1 FLMIMIRYR
10 RVSCATADRTCDERH
25 RSSVPPSC
33 WTDRRRTPTS
43 GGTMIRARARAGLWL
58 ALLALVATA
67 CSGGGDDDT
76 ATEETAATE
85 AGDGDATEEA
95 GTDTTDAAAGDDAAD
110 DGAGAEVPDN
120 PAEGVTADS
129 IVLGWMGDV
138 TGP

>member
-1 FLMIMIRYR
+1 
-10 RVSCATADRTCDERH
+10 
-25 RSSVPPSC
+25 
-33 WTDRRRTPTS
+33 
-43 GGTMIRARARAGLWL
+43 

-138 TGP
+138 TGPTASSQGFNLRGAEAAVEYYNAQGGVLGRQIELVALDDQ